1 MSPTNSGPLQTRW
14 LSGAVGV
21 EATGLDLARP
31 LAADVLARLRDA
43 WLQAGVLVVRDQDL
57 DPEAFERV
65 AEMFGAPSDYPFLKG
80 LPGHPNITEVV
91 KLEHETVN
99 FGGVWHS
106 DTTYLPTPP
115 MATLLLA
122 RQTPPAGG
130 DTLFASQVAAYEALS
145 EGMKRLLGSLRAISS
160 SSKADVSRT
169 REDRLR
175 DAARQ
180 EAPQVFEALHPVV
193 RTHPETG
200 RRSLYV
206 NEAHTVR
213 FEGMTEVESAPM
225 LEWLFRHQ
233 VRPEFTC
240 RVSWA
245 PGTLAIWD
253 NRQVLHNPINDYH
266 GHRRVMH
273 RITLAG
279 DVPGPSPFAGEGG
292 KTDGAYSARHPNS

>member
-1 MSPTNSGPLQTRW
+1 LSTSDPGAPFEARW
-14 LSGAVGV
+14 LAGAVGV
-21 EATGLDLARP
+21 EAAGLDFSRP
-31 LAADVLARLRDA
+31 LAAHVLARLRDL
-43 WLQAGVLVVRDQDL
+43 WLGAGVLVVRGQNL

-65 AEMFGAPSDYPFLKG
+65 AAMFGAPSDYPFLKG
-80 LPGHPNITEVV
+80 LPGHPHITEVV

-115 MATLLLA
+115 MATLLIA
-122 RQTPPAGG
+122 RQTPSAGG

-145 EGMKRLLGSLRAISS
+145 EGMKRLLAPLRAVSS
-160 SSKADVSRT
+160 SAKADVSRT

-175 DAARQ
+175 DAARH
-180 EAPQVFEALHPVV
+180 EAPQVFEASHPVV

-213 FEGMTEVESAPM
+213 LEDMTEEESAP
-225 LEWLFRHQ
+225 LLQWLFRHQ

-240 RVSWA
+240 RVAWA

-253 NRQVLHNPINDYH
+253 NRQVLHYPINDYH

-279 DVPGPSPFAGEGG
+279 DAPV
-292 KTDGAYSARHPNS
+292 

>member
-1 MSPTNSGPLQTRW
+1 MSATDSARLETHW
-14 LSGAVGV
+14 LSGAIGV
-21 EATGLDLARP
+21 EAVAIDLSRP
-31 LAADVLARLRDA
+31 LAAGVLARLRDA
-43 WLQAGVLVVRDQDL
+43 WLQAGVLVARGQNL

-65 AEMFGAPSDYPFLKG
+65 AEMFGAPSDYPFLRG
-80 LPGHPNITEVV
+80 LPGHPRLTEVV

-115 MATLLLA
+115 MATLLIA
-122 RQTPPAGG
+122 RETPPAGG

-145 EGMKRLLGSLRAISS
+145 EGMKRRLAPLRAVSS
-160 SSKADVSRT
+160 SAKADVSRT

-180 EAPQVFEALHPVV
+180 EAPQVFEASHPVV

-206 NEAHTVR
+206 NKAHTLR
-213 FEGMTEVESAPM
+213 FEGMTEAESAP
-225 LEWLFRHQ
+225 LLGWLFRHQ
-233 VRPEFTC
+233 VRPQFTC
-240 RVSWA
+240 RVAWA

-279 DVPGPSPFAGEGG
+279 DVPA
-292 KTDGAYSARHPNS
+292 

>member
-1 MSPTNSGPLQTRW
+1 MRRKDSSRFETRK
-14 LSGAVGV
+14 LAGAVGV
-21 EATGLDLARP
+21 EAVGIDLSRS
-31 LAADVLARLRDA
+31 LGADLLARLRNA
-43 WLQAGVLVVRDQDL
+43 WLEAGVLVVRDQDL
-57 DPEAFERV
+57 DADAFERV

-80 LPGHPNITEVV
+80 LPGHPRITEVV

-115 MATLLLA
+115 MATLLIA

-145 EGMKRLLGSLRAISS
+145 EGMKRLLAPLRAVSS
-160 SSKADVSRT
+160 SAKADVSRT

-175 DAARQ
+175 DAGRQ
-180 EAPQVFEALHPVV
+180 EAPQLFEASHPVV
-193 RTHPETG
+193 RAHPETG
-200 RRSLYV
+200 RRALYV

-213 FEGMTEVESAPM
+213 FEGMTEAESAPL

-240 RVSWA
+240 RVAWA

-279 DVPGPSPFAGEGG
+279 DVP
-292 KTDGAYSARHPNS
+292 T